1 MDSEKI
7 GKLSELLALTGVL
20 KPDKQK
26 VNSTKSGL
34 QTEIEKDKE
43 KIGQLDEIEGQID
56 QKNEK
61 IGESQGSISEAS
73 DKIEEL
79 GGKIEEADCNPD
91 IDQESE
97 LKEKRDEVIGSLQS
111 LRDKRDELREELGIS
126 EDLSLE
132 KVEEE
137 VDEKEYEVKVYKY
150 AENIVRK
157 SKERIMGNILPKTE
171 ANMARFLP
179 ILTNG
184 RYKDV
189 RIDSDSFKIEAY
201 DGRAQAYK
209 SKSIF
214 SGGTK
219 DQFSLALRLSFAM
232 ATLPQE
238 RGTAPDFLY
247 LDEPVGSFDPS
258 RQKALTE
265 LLTRGEIAENF
276 GQIFI
281 VSHVQGLKE
290 QFDNHIEMEDG
301 QIAKIE
307 MGS

>member
-1 MDSEKI
+1 VKEEVSEK
-7 GKLSELLALTGVL
+7 EHEV
-20 KPDKQK
+20 
-26 VNSTKSGL
+26 GL
-34 QTEIEKDKE
+34 YD
-43 KIGQLDEIEGQID
+43 
-56 QKNEK
+56 
-61 IGESQGSISEAS
+61 
-73 DKIEEL
+73 
-79 GGKIEEADCNPD
+79 
-91 IDQESE
+91 
-97 LKEKRDEVIGSLQS
+97 
-111 LRDKRDELREELGIS
+111 
-126 EDLSLE
+126 
-132 KVEEE
+132 
-137 VDEKEYEVKVYKY
+137 Y
-150 AENIVRK
+150 AEEIVSK
-157 SKERIMGNILPKTE
+157 SKKQIMNNILPKTE

-189 RIDSDSFKIEAY
+189 RIDANSYKIEAY

-247 LDEPVGSFDPS
+247 LDEPVGSFDSS
-258 RQKALTE
+258 RQEALTE

-281 VSHVQGLKE
+281 VSHVDGLQE
-290 QFDNHIEMEDG
+290 EFDHRIKMEDG
-301 QIAKIE
+301 RIAEKE
-307 MGS
+307 LEA